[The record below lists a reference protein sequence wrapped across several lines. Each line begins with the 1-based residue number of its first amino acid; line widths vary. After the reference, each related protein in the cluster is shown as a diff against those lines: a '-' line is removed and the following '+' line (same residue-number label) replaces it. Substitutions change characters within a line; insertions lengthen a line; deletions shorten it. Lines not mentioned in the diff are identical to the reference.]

1 MCAFFYEIKKKNW
14 FWLIYRRC
22 IFLIIAK
29 KQQLKSF
36 NDIKGLI
43 QQGKKREVKLI
54 IRDNAWPV
62 NATIRSQLW
71 PALCAQ
77 HHQGKGML
85 DGFYWDMVN
94 QVFGTTELP
103 ENPIMLPPFVDST
116 HCLPYH
122 LTRKG
127 RAVADRVVSVLGFAC
142 PDITYSPSLYPVT
155 AILLHFMSGESTSW
169 FLQQIENRGSRI
181 VVNWWC
187 TALLNQ

>member
-1 MCAFFYEIKKKNW
+1 MKSK
-14 FWLIYRRC
+14 LILTNFAIAR
-22 IFLIIAK
+22 FLFLAK

-54 IRDNAWPV
+54 IRENAWPV
-62 NATIRSQLW
+62 NATIRGQLW

-77 HHQGKGML
+77 HHQGKNML

-103 ENPIMLPPFVDST
+103 EKPIMLPPFVDST

-122 LTRKG
+122 LTKKG

-155 AILLHFMSGESTSW
+155 AILLHFMSGEFIFIFRNFNIFIAQKFIITRRA
-169 FLQQIENRGSRI
+169 QVAN
-181 VVNWWC
+181 
-187 TALLNQ
+187 

>member
-1 MCAFFYEIKKKNW
+1 
-14 FWLIYRRC
+14 
-22 IFLIIAK
+22 
-29 KQQLKSF
+29 LKTF

-54 IRDNAWPV
+54 IRDNDWPV

-77 HHQGKGML
+77 HNQGKNNML

-103 ENPIMLPPFVDST
+103 EKPIMLPPFVDST

-122 LTRKG
+122 LTKKG
-127 RAVADRVVSVLGFAC
+127 RAVADRVVSVLGFAS
-142 PDITYSPSLYPVT
+142 PEISYSPSLYPIT
-155 AILLHFMSGESTSW
+155 AILLHFMSGTIYFFLSLSFNGNHLSTISS
-169 FLQQIENRGSRI
+169 LQRKSAFI
-181 VVNWWC
+181 V
-187 TALLNQ
+187 